1 MARDPLPAGLLATA
15 AGPLTDAT
23 VVSVAFGAGI
33 GLAAMCVAWVLG
45 QAVAAVPG
53 EDRTYLDRPPLGFRL
68 IWWPIRWL
76 SFYLGRLLPLSHRQ
90 ATVVQLRKAGLDYT
104 LSPEQFI
111 AGRIICGVL
120 AASLAAWVADSF
132 GRAMLWPAVIAG
144 GFGWLYP
151 AIWLRDRLDA
161 RKRLL
166 LKQLPFYLDIVTL
179 CVEAGLNLS
188 GALEQA
194 MRKGPPGPLRDEI
207 ARILRDVRAGKS
219 RADALRTFAERMNEP
234 AIENLVSALIQAETM
249 GMNLGPILRAQAEQ
263 RRNERFARAEKL
275 AMEAPV
281 KMLFPLIAFIFPCT
295 FVVIAFPIVMKFL
308 AMGL

>member
-1 MARDPLPAGLLATA
+1 MAREAVLAFAG
-15 AGPLTDAT
+15 GPMPEAMA
-23 VVSVAFGAGI
+23 VSIAFGAGI
-33 GLAAMCVAWVLG
+33 GLAAMLVAWVLG
-45 QAVAAVPG
+45 QAVAAVPE

-76 SFYLGRLLPLSHRQ
+76 SFYLGRLLPVAHRQ
-90 ATVVQLRKAGLDYT
+90 ATVVKLRKAGLDYT
-104 LSPEQFI
+104 LAPEQFT
-111 AGRIICGVL
+111 AARIVVGLL
-120 AASLAAWVADSF
+120 AAAVAAWVADSF
-132 GRAMLWPAVIAG
+132 HQPVLWPALAAG
-144 GFGWLYP
+144 GLGWLYP

-179 CVEAGLNLS
+179 CVDAGLNLT
-188 GALEQA
+188 GAFEQA
-194 MRKGPPGPLRDEI
+194 MRKGPAGPLRDEI

-234 AIENLVSALIQAETM
+234 AIENLVSALIQAETT

-263 RRNERFARAEKL
+263 RRSERFARAEKL